1 MFWGGAGTEEG
12 EGPGRAGPVLGQPG
26 GCNLAGGRG
35 GAGLFV
41 QAPGQV
47 PLPPAAKASVP

>member
-1 MFWGGAGTEEG
+1 MEEEEG
-12 EGPGRAGPVLGQPG
+12 QGRAGLRQPG